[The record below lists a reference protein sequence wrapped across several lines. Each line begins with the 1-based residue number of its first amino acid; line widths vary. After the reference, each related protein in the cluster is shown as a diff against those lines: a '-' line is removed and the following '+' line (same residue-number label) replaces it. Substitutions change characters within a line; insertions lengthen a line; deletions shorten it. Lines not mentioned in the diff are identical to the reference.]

1 MSGGVLHTRGAHT
14 VRTWRIRGATNGSG
28 MDRARERGGSR
39 PAAAVKA
46 ALRRRAR
53 ALGNVDVGLTDG
65 CSQGSKTRVGA
76 SGMGRRR
83 RGGAGGGS
91 GGAVAVEAAHK
102 SRRGREG
109 RGAGGRGEGALV
121 VRDKGGSIAFSPNLI
136 RHSEP
141 STLLIVFFHVL
152 CRDAVHSKW
161 RPTTRS
167 SPISRIADTDSVVA
181 FAICNL
187 AFAKSC
193 KSGDVRKKKLYNKT
207 PSKKERILQQNSLA
221 EREIFSN
228 TKQL

>member
-76 SGMGRRR
+76 SGMRRRR

-121 VRDKGGSIAFSPNLI
+121 VRDKGGLGSIAFSPNLNSP
-136 RHSEP
+136 RR
-141 STLLIVFFHVL
+141 TRFHPFDRLFSCSMPRRRSFQMAAYHTILTDIANRRYRL
-152 CRDAVHSKW
+152 CGR
-161 RPTTRS
+161 
-167 SPISRIADTDSVVA
+167 
-181 FAICNL
+181 FCYL
-187 AFAKSC
+187 
-193 KSGDVRKKKLYNKT
+193 
-207 PSKKERILQQNSLA
+207 
-221 EREIFSN
+221 
-228 TKQL
+228 